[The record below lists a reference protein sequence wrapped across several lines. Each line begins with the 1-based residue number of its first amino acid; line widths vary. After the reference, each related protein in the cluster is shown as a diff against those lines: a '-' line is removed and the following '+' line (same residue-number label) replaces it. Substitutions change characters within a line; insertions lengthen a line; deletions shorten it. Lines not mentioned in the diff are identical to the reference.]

1 MDIHF
6 QPVDPDEM
14 SGTKVFTFGFISSL
28 KVSGIQALVNRWF
41 KTFFT
46 PLGSDVLDA
55 SSGTM
60 FANLLGVNINLN
72 DPSIEDAVVMA
83 IDSVNAQL
91 QEQDDTGVYPDS
103 ESLGYAKLT
112 TIAYDPRTSR
122 VSIWV
127 EMSNKLD
134 EQLTVKLMEL
144 SDR

>member
-6 QPVDPDEM
+6 QPVNPDEM
-14 SGTKVFTFGFISSL
+14 AGNKVFTFGFVSSL
-28 KVSGIQALVNRWF
+28 KVSGIQLLVNRWF

-46 PLGSDVLDA
+46 PLGSDVLYPSA
-55 SSGTM
+55 GTV

-72 DPSIEDAVVMA
+72 NPAVEDAVIMA
-83 IDSVNAQL
+83 IDSTNSQL
-91 QEQDDTGVYPDS
+91 QEQDDSGVYPDD
-103 ESLGYAKLT
+103 ESLGYAKLL

-127 EMSNKLD
+127 EMSNKLG

>member
-6 QPVDPDEM
+6 QPVNPDAM
-14 SGTKVFTFGFISSL
+14 LGNKVFTFGFVSAL
-28 KVSGIQALVNRWF
+28 KVSGIQMLVNRWF

-46 PLGSDVLDA
+46 PLGSDVLYP
-55 SSGTM
+55 SSGTV

-72 DPSIEDAVVMA
+72 NPAIEDAVIMA
-83 IDSVNAQL
+83 IDSTNSQL
-91 QEQDDTGVYPDS
+91 QEQDDSGAYPDS
-103 ESLGYAKLT
+103 ESLGYAKLMN
-112 TIAYDPRTSR
+112 IAYDTRTSS

-127 EMSNKLD
+127 EMSNKQG